1 MVEIYGKKHSF
12 QPDVLDNYG
21 ILISQLSYVYVYIM
35 IKDGAREN
43 VDVTSEET
51 DLWSFFT
58 LIKCY
63 VLLEIIK
70 KTKKKT

>member
-1 MVEIYGKKHSF
+1 MVEIYGKKHSY

-51 DLWSFFT
+51 NLW
-58 LIKCY
+58 Y
-63 VLLEIIK
+63 R
-70 KTKKKT
+70 

>member
-12 QPDVLDNYG
+12 QPDVLVNYG

-43 VDVTSEET
+43 VDVTSKET
-51 DLWSFFT
+51 DLW
-58 LIKCY
+58 
-63 VLLEIIK
+63 
-70 KTKKKT
+70 